1 MKCGANMA
9 TKNINMA
16 NFGQTGKSFSSQV
29 RNTFSHGYYRK
40 PKPETQ
46 LKNRDENMKLY
57 STEIKWLKENLFI
70 LKDDKFMIDMYTIL
84 ITGSRKMSP
93 KMISAVRTNMNS
105 PQYDT
110 VKMIERQEKIKP
122 ILEKIN
128 MVLELVKEVDEGK
141 DDYYIK
147 NYSAKPFVTSIMSQL
162 KKRGKLSEKQM
173 AGLNKVYKRYMKMK
187 ENKDV

>member
-1 MKCGANMA
+1 MVG
-9 TKNINMA
+9 
-16 NFGQTGKSFSSQV
+16 S
-29 RNTFSHGYYRK
+29 YYRK

-46 LKNRDENMKLY
+46 LKNRELNKEIY
-57 STEIKWLKENLFI
+57 PTEIKWLKDNLNL

-84 ITGSRKMSP
+84 ITGSRKMTP
-93 KMISAVRTNMNS
+93 KMIESVRKNMNS

-110 VKMIERQEKIKP
+110 VQMIERQEKIKP

-141 DDYYIK
+141 DAYYVK
-147 NYSAKPFVTSIMSQL
+147 NYSALSFVSSIMGQL

-173 AGLNKVYKRYMKMK
+173 AGLNKVYKRYIKMK
-187 ENKDV
+187 RNKDV

>member
-1 MKCGANMA
+1 MVG
-9 TKNINMA
+9 
-16 NFGQTGKSFSSQV
+16 S
-29 RNTFSHGYYRK
+29 YYRK

-46 LKNRDENMKLY
+46 LKNRGENKKLY
-57 STEIKWLKENLFI
+57 STEIKWLKENLNL

-84 ITGSRKMSP
+84 VTGSRKMTP
-93 KMISAVRTNMNS
+93 KMITAVRTNMNS
-105 PQYDT
+105 PRYDT
-110 VKMIERQEKIKP
+110 VTMIERQEKIKP

-147 NYSAKPFVTSIMSQL
+147 NYSALSFVSSIMGQL

-173 AGLNKVYKRYMKMK
+173 AGLNKVYKRYIKMK
-187 ENKDV
+187 ENK